1 MQSFNVQLAVHYPL
15 CIRSLAAVFLT
26 AIFILNDT
34 LVYTL
39 FLVVIDRY
47 WFFIT
52 DTDYLYVYVP
62 DNRYTEP
69 IFIYCYKENK

>member
-15 CIRSLAAVFLT
+15 CICSLAAVFLI

-34 LVYTL
+34 LVYIL

-69 IFIYCYKENK
+69 IFIYCYKENI